1 MKWRCSVE
9 VLAVAACAAVLTPVV
24 SRAAHPPTIPS
35 GVHAARTTPT
45 IVDPSGNA
53 QYQFTTID
61 APGASDTE
69 AYGINNPGLVTGFYV
84 VNGTGHGFLWRN
96 GTLTTIDQ
104 GSGSNTLLGDVN
116 EPGMAAGN
124 YGPFDAQH
132 AAIFSIRAGT
142 FTTLPDVPNLPI
154 NLGNGINP
162 QGDAVGSAAMGSVAA
177 PFNSVG
183 WIWDGRKY
191 SFFSVPGAAGLGTEA
206 IGINAPGSV
215 SGYFQ
220 DVNGSFHGF
229 LKQGSKF
236 TTIDVPGATDTFA
249 YGLNNSG
256 EQVGYYV
263 DQQGNVHGFVL
274 RGGSFTTIDVPG
286 SLATL
291 VTAVNERGDLAG
303 LWFDSNAIHAFLPEL
318 CADRV

>member
-1 MKWRCSVE
+1 MKPISPVE
-9 VLAVAACAAVLTPVV
+9 MLAVAVCAAVVTPVV
-24 SRAAHPPTIPS
+24 SKASHPPVIPA
-35 GVHAARTTPT
+35 VAHAARTTQS
-45 IVDPSGNA
+45 IVNSSGNG

-61 APGASDTE
+61 VPGTSDTE
-69 AYGINNPGLVTGFYV
+69 AYGISNTGLVSGFYV
-84 VNGTGHGFLWRN
+84 VNGTGHGFLWRD
-96 GTLTTIDQ
+96 GTLTTVDQ

-116 EPGMAAGN
+116 EPQMVAGN
-124 YGPFDAQH
+124 YGPFNIQH
-132 AAIFSIRAGT
+132 AAIFSIRTGM

-162 QGDAVGSAAMGSVAA
+162 QGDVAGSAAMGSVAA

-183 WIWDGRKY
+183 WIWDGRDY

-206 IGINAPGSV
+206 VGINAPGSV

-220 DVNGSFHGF
+220 DVNGHFHGF

-236 TTIDVPGATDTFA
+236 TTIDVPNATDTFGF
-249 YGLNNSG
+249 GLNNSG

-263 DQQGNVHGFVL
+263 DQQGNLHGFVL
-274 RGGSFTTIDVPG
+274 SGGNFATIDVPS

-291 VTAVNERGDLAG
+291 VTNINERGDLVG
-303 LWFDSNAIHAFLPEL
+303 LWFGSNATHAFI
-318 CADRV
+318 ATRR

>member
-1 MKWRCSVE
+1 MKRRSPIE
-9 VLAVAACAAVLTPVV
+9 MLALAACAAVLTPVV
-24 SRAAHPPTIPS
+24 SKASHPLVIPTVAHT
-35 GVHAARTTPT
+35 ARTTQS

-61 APGASDTE
+61 VPGTSDTE
-69 AYGINNPGLVTGFYV
+69 GYGINNSGLVSGFYV
-84 VNGTGHGFLWRN
+84 VNGTGHGFLWRD
-96 GTLTTIDQ
+96 GTFTTVDQ

-116 EPGMAAGN
+116 EPGMVAGN
-124 YGPFDAQH
+124 YGPFNTQDAV
-132 AAIFSIRAGT
+132 IYSIGAGT
-142 FTTLPDVPNLPI
+142 FTTLPNVSNLPI

-183 WIWDGRKY
+183 WIWDGGKY
-191 SFFSVPGAAGLGTEA
+191 SFFTVPGAAGLGTEA
-206 IGINAPGSV
+206 VGINAPGSV

-220 DVNGSFHGF
+220 DANGSFHGF

-236 TTIDVPGATDTFA
+236 TTIDVPSATDTFGL
-249 YGLNNSG
+249 GLNNSS

-263 DQQGNVHGFVL
+263 DQQGDIHGFVL
-274 RGGSFTTIDVPG
+274 RAGKFTTIDVPG

-291 VTAVNERGDLAG
+291 VTNINERGDLVG
-303 LWFDSNAIHAFLPEL
+303 LWFDSNATHAFL
-318 CADRV
+318 ARRR

>member
-1 MKWRCSVE
+1 MKPISPVE
-9 VLAVAACAAVLTPVV
+9 MLAVAVCAAVVTPVV
-24 SRAAHPPTIPS
+24 SKASHPPVIPA
-35 GVHAARTTPT
+35 VAHAARTTQS
-45 IVDPSGNA
+45 IVNPSGNG

-61 APGASDTE
+61 VPGTSDTE
-69 AYGINNPGLVTGFYV
+69 AYGISNTRLVSGFYV
-84 VNGTGHGFLWRN
+84 VNGTGHGFLWRD
-96 GTLTTIDQ
+96 GTLTTVDQ

-116 EPGMAAGN
+116 EPQMVAGN
-124 YGPFDAQH
+124 YGPFNIQH
-132 AAIFSIRAGT
+132 AAIFSIRTGM

-162 QGDAVGSAAMGSVAA
+162 QGDVAGSAAMGSVAA

-183 WIWDGRKY
+183 WIWDGRDY

-206 IGINAPGSV
+206 VGINAPGSV

-220 DVNGSFHGF
+220 DVNGHFHGF

-236 TTIDVPGATDTFA
+236 TAIDVPNATDTFGF
-249 YGLNNSG
+249 GLNNSG

-263 DQQGNVHGFVL
+263 DQQGNLHGFVL
-274 RGGSFTTIDVPG
+274 SGGNFATIDVPS

-291 VTAVNERGDLAG
+291 VTNINERGDLVG
-303 LWFDSNAIHAFLPEL
+303 LWFGSNATHAFI
-318 CADRV
+318 ATRR